1 MNKKILLNF
10 PNAVTFFR
18 VVLVFIVVYFLFSQN
33 AKLYL
38 YSSMLIFAL
47 ILLDWIDGIVA
58 RGLGSSTEFG
68 SVIDIVGDRIVENAL
83 WIAFAFIQSVP
94 IWVPFVVIARGFI
107 PDGFWSYALSKGKT
121 AFGKK
126 TMMKGSIGV
135 FFVSSRFSRA
145 LYGIAKTAA
154 FMLLALHL
162 YFKSMNYASAGFLGM
177 AAFGFVLFTVAFC
190 VLRGIF
196 VVYDGFMLFRT
207 EKV

>member
-107 PDGFWSYALSKGKT
+107 ADGFRSYALSKGKT

-196 VVYDGFMLFRT
+196 VVY
-207 EKV
+207 